1 MSSLVKKFVTSCTL
15 TFKAFE
21 HEVIISKNQ
30 SNMWNF
36 MAVNK
41 RKDKVYAVYCAPRL
55 ASAKAL
61 VKVAMKKVP
70 PDARLVVVTS
80 EFTIEEKMQAEQ
92 DGYTLVTLS
101 LLSKYGTEM
110 LDLRQRDGEEV
121 SNLLS
126 A

>member
-1 MSSLVKKFVTSCTL
+1 MSNLVKNFITSCTL

-30 SNMWNF
+30 STMWNF

-41 RKDKVYAVYCAPRL
+41 RRDKVYAVYCAPKL
-55 ASAKAL
+55 SSAKAL
-61 VKVAMKKVP
+61 IKVALKKVP
-70 PDARLVVVTS
+70 ADTRLVVVTS
-80 EFTIEEKMQAEQ
+80 SYTNQENEQATK

-101 LLSKYGTEM
+101 MLSKYGTEM
-110 LDLRQRDGEEV
+110 LEIKQKEEAQP
-121 SNLLS
+121 LPKS